1 MSTNHFPTVSIM
13 FESKIRDSFI
23 IFHKIKMST
32 GHTIPHYLEQVKHY
46 QPNAF
51 IFNSRRWYL
60 YSVIFYKIEGVSKV
74 DDVLYF
80 WHFWTTYF
88 SYFLHCA
95 LFVLFVLKLLNVL
108 IYINCRFHCQL
119 VLIFDISS
127 GQLST

>member
-13 FESKIRDSFI
+13 FGSKIRDSFI
-23 IFHKIKMST
+23 IFHKTKMST
-32 GHTIPHYLEQVKHY
+32 GHTIPHYLEQVIHY
-46 QPNAF
+46 HQNAF
-51 IFNSRRWYL
+51 IFNSKRSYL
-60 YSVIFYKIEGVSKV
+60 YSVIFHNTEGIFEI

-88 SYFLHCA
+88 SFFLHCA
-95 LFVLFVLKLLNVL
+95 LFVLKLLNVL
-108 IYINCRFHCQL
+108 IYIKCLFHCQL